1 MSLTSSKRTE
11 LNGKRTRHIPKWGF
25 GMAKISPRMR
35 TRYDKAVQSLLDLN
49 EGRIRPLDIDPN
61 DISELKGMLNR
72 CIRQDQWDWFSVYS
86 EIGRPPERLL
96 RAVVS
101 RLTELRKSVVGQDGE
116 STTAIVSTL
125 SKTNILKSILFN
137 YQTTK
142 NTEGNENESG
152 WLYILSTREHPNY
165 LKIGITQRDV
175 DQRVREINSAT
186 GVLVPYSVRACF
198 PVTDPRKAERIV
210 FDDLAPFRIRNDR
223 EFFDMQFKDAVKSV
237 RQLLDEA
244 RLIERP
250 KGTIAWFSEQKGYGF
265 VTSES
270 GIDIFLHVSEIRGD
284 TAWLPKEGDK
294 LDFDIGVKGKGLAA
308 LNAKSLAGH
317 PSTSDFKI
325 QQCTP

>member
-1 MSLTSSKRTE
+1 MT
-11 LNGKRTRHIPKWGF
+11 
-25 GMAKISPRMR
+25 
-35 TRYDKAVQSLLDLN
+35 
-49 EGRIRPLDIDPN
+49 IDPN

-86 EIGRPPERLL
+86 VEIGRPPERLL

-101 RLTELRKSVVGQDGE
+101 RLTDLRKSVAGQDTE
-116 STTAIVSTL
+116 SATAIVSAL
-125 SKTNILKSILFN
+125 SKINVLKSILFN
-137 YQTTK
+137 YHVGLRRTRRAMKT
-142 NTEGNENESG
+142 SPG

-175 DQRVREINSAT
+175 EQRVREINSAT
-186 GVLVPYSVRACF
+186 GVLVPYSVRAVF

-210 FDDLAPFRIRNDR
+210 FDHLAPFRIRNDR
-223 EFFDMQFKDAVKSV
+223 EFFDMQFKDAEKSV

-250 KGTIAWFSEQKGYGF
+250 RGTIAWFSEQKGYGF

-284 TAWLPKEGDK
+284 ATWIPKEGDK
-294 LDFDIGVKGKGLAA
+294 LDFDIGNVKGKGLAA
-308 LNAKSLAGH
+308 LNAKSCAGH
-317 PSTSDFKI
+317 PSTNNFKI
-325 QQCTP
+325 QQYTP